1 MGLGVDLPVSLGI
14 QALTRRARAAARL
27 RVGLVFRA
35 GAGMVAKA
43 GNGAGAKTPSGP
55 VKYRGVRQRPWGKFA
70 AEIRDP
76 SKVRPRPLSRR
87 EGGGK

>member
-1 MGLGVDLPVSLGI
+1 MGLGVDLSMSLDF
-14 QALTRRARAAARL
+14 RAPTCRAPAAARL
-27 RVGLVFRA
+27 RVGLVFQA
-35 GAGMVAKA
+35 GAGLGAKA

-76 SKVRPRPLSRR
+76 SKVRPAL
-87 EGGGK
+87 